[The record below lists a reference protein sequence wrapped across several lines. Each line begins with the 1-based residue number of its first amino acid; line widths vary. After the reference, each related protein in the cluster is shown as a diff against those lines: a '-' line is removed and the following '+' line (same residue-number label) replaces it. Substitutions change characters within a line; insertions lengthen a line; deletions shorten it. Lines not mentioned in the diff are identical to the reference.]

1 MEMAQVMPVES
12 FSFSNLDLN
21 VSLDEVVLLR
31 TTSVVLL
38 KAVRMVIPE
47 L

>member
-1 MEMAQVMPVES
+1 MPVES